1 MSSRVTSRTDH
12 RVVYGPFPADWPL
25 VALALTL
32 TAVGIAMVYSAGQTD
47 VPTFVEGLWRTQMVW
62 FALGL
67 GMAYTISRTSVR
79 LLEWGTVP
87 VYLGACFLL
96 LVLVF
101 IGSGAGT
108 AASTKSWLAIGG
120 VRLGQPSEFAKIA
133 VVLMLARSLSGQRS
147 APTTLVALWKPALI
161 VLIPWLLVMAQPDL
175 GTGVVFIGIFFAML
189 FWSGVPWPLL
199 VMAASPAVSLILAF
213 GPGVWG
219 AWFLMLLALVAWV
232 RPAMVEGVVLVAAN
246 VAMGV
251 VAPVLWE
258 RLNPYQQRRLL
269 VFLDPSS
276 DPRASGYHVIQS
288 QVAIGSGG
296 VSGKGFTEGS
306 QKRLAFLPEQQTDF
320 IYSVVG
326 EELGF
331 LGVTLTLALFC
342 LFLLRTVR
350 VASRATN
357 PFASLA
363 AFGLT
368 AAWFT
373 HIIVNI
379 GMTVG
384 LMPITGIPLPFFSYG
399 GSFMLAC
406 WIGVGMLA
414 LISAEGRGR
423 ADKF

>member
-47 VPTFVEGLWRTQMVW
+47 VPTFVEGLWRIQMVW

-79 LLEWGTVP
+79 LMEWGTVP

-101 IGSGAGT
+101 VGAGAGT

-175 GTGVVFIGIFFAML
+175 GTGIVFIGIFFAML
-189 FWSGVPWPLL
+189 FWSGVSWPLL

-232 RPAMVEGVVLVAAN
+232 RPAMVEGAVLVAAN

-331 LGVTLTLALFC
+331 LGVSLTLALFC

-357 PFASLA
+357 PFASLV

-399 GSFMLAC
+399 GSFMLAV